1 MIKKIISGGQP
12 GVERAALDLAIKL
25 DIPHGGWITK
35 GRLTQNGVLPNTYK
49 LKEMTSTSRSEQ
61 LAKNV
66 MQADGTV
73 VFTRGQPPDLMR
85 TTIDIVETHDRPYLI
100 VDLQQS
106 RSLKAVRQL
115 AAWIQE
121 QGIEIL
127 HVTGSKT
134 SQDPGSYQDTIN
146 LLEGIVYLSLMHHRQ
161 AGFIRTPKSR
171 SKVSTNDALPQ
182 TVNQAV
188 NRLVDQLS
196 LRDKIT
202 LANMTAEELV
212 SLQKTLGRHIREKFG
227 LFAGNQELMHSCR
240 FVSKRDIA
248 TESEASAVI
257 IERLWNQLKKT
268 HRLRVIK

>member
-1 MIKKIISGGQP
+1 MIKKIISGGQS

-25 DIPHGGWITK
+25 DIPHGGWITR
-35 GRLTQNGVLPNTYK
+35 GRLTQDGVLPDTYK
-49 LKEMTSTSRSEQ
+49 LNELPSASHSEQ
-61 LAKNV
+61 IAKNV

-73 VFTRGQPPDLMR
+73 IFTRGWPPDLKR
-85 TTIDIVETHDRPYLI
+85 TIIDLVETLKHPYLI
-100 VDLQQS
+100 VDLDQS
-106 RSLKAVRQL
+106 RSLKAATQL

-127 HVTGSKT
+127 HVTGSRT
-134 SQDPGSYQDTIN
+134 SRDPGSYQDAIN
-146 LLEGIVYLSLMHHRQ
+146 LLEGIVYLSLIRRRP

-171 SKVSTNDALPQ
+171 YKVSANDAPPQ
-182 TVNQAV
+182 TVNEAV
-188 NRLVDQLS
+188 NRLADQLS

-227 LFAGNQELMHSCR
+227 LFTGNQELMHSCR
-240 FVSKRDIA
+240 FVSKKDVA

-268 HRLRVIK
+268 HKLRVIK